1 MTMKTTEGALL
12 RLPAV
17 LAAFPVSRSGWY
29 EGVRSGRYPTPIK
42 LGTRSVAWRRS
53 DIESL
58 IAELSGER
66 DKNRLGLPSG

>member
-66 DKNRLGLPSG
+66 DKDRLGLTGG